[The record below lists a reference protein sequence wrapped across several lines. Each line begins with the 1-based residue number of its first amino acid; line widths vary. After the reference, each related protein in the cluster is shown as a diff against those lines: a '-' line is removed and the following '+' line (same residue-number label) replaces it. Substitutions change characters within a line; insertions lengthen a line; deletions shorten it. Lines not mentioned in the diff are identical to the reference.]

1 MFIRT
6 RIVLAVVTTF
16 ISCLY
21 GKPAGR
27 KIFKNKYN
35 RKTMKDYLIKPNSNK
50 IIDSLHTQSNL
61 TLKANLQLLLSV
73 GEGKAM
79 WDSWSSSFPS
89 GRSATGDEDAFE
101 KCLCECFATGES
113 NHGASALVSHSHH
126 FCVTSSWGRCWSISY
141 MKEPCALSWCLD
153 SSKVIFF
160 SQNLVMVD
168 FWHHSLTQ
176 PSLTKA

>member
-61 TLKANLQLLLSV
+61 TLNANLQLLLSV

-79 WDSWSSSFPS
+79 
-89 GRSATGDEDAFE
+89 
-101 KCLCECFATGES
+101 
-113 NHGASALVSHSHH
+113 
-126 FCVTSSWGRCWSISY
+126 
-141 MKEPCALSWCLD
+141 
-153 SSKVIFF
+153 
-160 SQNLVMVD
+160 
-168 FWHHSLTQ
+168 
-176 PSLTKA
+176 